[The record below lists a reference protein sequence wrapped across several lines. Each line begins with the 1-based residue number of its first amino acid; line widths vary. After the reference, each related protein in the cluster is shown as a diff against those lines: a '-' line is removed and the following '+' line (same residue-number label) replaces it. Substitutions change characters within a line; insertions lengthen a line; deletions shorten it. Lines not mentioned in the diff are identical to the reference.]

1 MIRRPPRSTRT
12 DTRFPY
18 TTLFRSTGI
27 RLRHGLDADL
37 GRALMEAHDVIGG
50 GENHPLDALFAGG
63 LEQVV
68 AADDVG
74 VEDGLPG
81 TFDREATQMHDAID
95 AGAELIDCCG
105 IGTIGRDEEIGR
117 E

>member
-1 MIRRPPRSTRT
+1 MLVGIERAEA
-12 DTRFPY
+12 FAKQ
-18 TTLFRSTGI
+18 LAEAVTGI

-74 VEDGLPG
+74 VEDGLPRP
-81 TFDREATQMHDAID
+81 FDREATQMPDATNRKGGVEGKRVSYRVD
-95 AGAELIDCCG
+95 PG
-105 IGTIGRDEEIGR
+105 GRRKI
-117 E
+117 